1 MYHAKYIIPA
11 LIVFV
16 AVVTF
21 PFWAKGK
28 AAYRVDLKLP
38 ANQTECIEATEF
50 MRTSHMQLLDQWR
63 DKVVR
68 DGEHVYTNAKGVKYS
83 MSLTK
88 TCLSCHSE
96 KDKFCDKCHNSVGVD
111 PYCWNC
117 HLTTPK
123 GGK

>member
-11 LIVFV
+11 LIVFL

-28 AAYRVDLKLP
+28 AGYRVDLKLP
-38 ANQTECIEATEF
+38 ANQTECIESTEF

-68 DGEHVYTNAKGVKYS
+68 DGERVYTNAKGVKYS
-83 MSLTK
+83 MSLTN

-96 KDKFCDKCHNSVGVD
+96 KDKFCDKCHNSVGVN
-111 PYCWNC
+111 PYCFNC
-117 HLTTPK
+117 HRTTPK
-123 GGK
+123 EGK

>member
-11 LIVFV
+11 LIVFL

-28 AAYRVDLKLP
+28 TPYAVDLKLP
-38 ANQTECIEATEF
+38 QGQTACIEATET
-50 MRTSHMQLLDQWR
+50 MRTSHMQILDHWR
-63 DKVVR
+63 DKVIR
-68 DGEHVYTNAKGVKYS
+68 EGEHIYTNAKGEKIA
-83 MSLTK
+83 MSLTN
-88 TCLSCHSE
+88 TCMNCHSDKE
-96 KDKFCDKCHNSVGVD
+96 KFCDKCHNSVGVA

-123 GGK
+123 GVK

>member
-28 AAYRVDLKLP
+28 TAYRVDLKLP
-38 ANQTECIEATEF
+38 ANQTDCIESTEF

-68 DGEHVYTNAKGVKYS
+68 EGERVYTNAKGVKYS
-83 MSLTK
+83 MSLTN

-96 KDKFCDKCHNSVGVD
+96 KDKFCDKCHNSVGVN
-111 PYCWNC
+111 PYCFNC
-117 HLTTPK
+117 HRTTPK
-123 GGK
+123 EGK